1 VGVDT
6 DFGPQQLSARLRGV
20 GRKRLF
26 DLYEAV
32 LDKPLHQIPVH
43 PTTLADVASGGKPI
57 SAGAVSAR
65 GARDTCTRVAG
76 VSTWIFP
83 DRRRSIGGCL

>member
-6 DFGPQQLSARLRGV
+6 DFGPQQLSARLCGV

-32 LDKPLHQIPVH
+32 LDEPLHQIPVH

-57 SAGAVSAR
+57 SAGAVS
-65 GARDTCTRVAG
+65 TRAG
-76 VSTWIFP
+76 HATPV
-83 DRRRSIGGCL
+83 RA